1 LLFSK
6 VIGQQPVGDEDD
18 TVEPVATHGPPIPT
32 AGVNALGA
40 KTVGADEAGAGT
52 TEGLGPDPM
61 TSGMGLG
68 IGLTGIGLRPA
79 LPVSKEPNGI
89 PTGEAP
95 PGDGVDIADDD
106 AVPVVGL
113 VPQFAVLPGSGI
125 PIAIPPPSKVV
136 PETDSPEDE
145 VACTGHAT
153 PPVPPGEPAGSGLR
167 PGDGSSVVPM
177 AFPVGGTVV
186 APVMPGGEVAP
197 IPETASATCAST
209 GPQPNPIA
217 RIDAISA
224 RRIVA
229 GTEMKRR
236 SLLNRDAGFNASGS

>member
-1 LLFSK
+1 
-6 VIGQQPVGDEDD
+6 
-18 TVEPVATHGPPIPT
+18 
-32 AGVNALGA
+32 LG
-40 KTVGADEAGAGT
+40 T
-52 TEGLGPDPM
+52 
-61 TSGMGLG
+61 
-68 IGLTGIGLRPA
+68 GLTGIGLRPV
-79 LPVSKEPNGI
+79 LPVSTEPNGI

-113 VPQFAVLPGSGI
+113 VLQFAVLPGNGI

-136 PETDSPEDE
+136 PELDSPEDE

-153 PPVPPGEPAGSGLR
+153 PPIPPGEPAGRGLR
-167 PGDGSSVVPM
+167 PGDGSSVAPM

-186 APVMPGGEVAP
+186 APVMPGGEVVP
-197 IPETASATCAST
+197 IPETVSATCAAT

-224 RRIVA
+224 RRIVVA
-229 GTEMKRR
+229 PEA
-236 SLLNRDAGFNASGS
+236 LLNCDAGFNASGS